1 MRRDSA
7 EDSAVPR
14 PLACG
19 LGHCLS
25 PLSPTPPSL
34 AHGPVQPCFDSQRVW
49 GKVFGA
55 LNDGQLAEADKLE
68 AALRKK
74 PASTE
79 VRAGVG
85 GGTGGGGAHSSCCL
99 SHLPLVALR
108 PFSFSA
114 FQDHQA
120 KLFSFENGEWR
131 HSAGAQRAW
140 DHHTDV
146 YEYQSE
152 AQHHILSIDDVATRQ
167 HSNSGAGPPVMRQGS
182 RPDPLPSVSEAR
194 RSSVP
199 EVRASVR
206 VSARVDGRQRPQH
219 APLVFSSQGGY
230 SFAQALKG
238 ARCFV
243 SLLTA
248 ARSARSHRR
257 SSRKWPAQ

>member
-85 GGTGGGGAHSSCCL
+85 GGTGGGGGTFVLLPLALASCCAE
-99 SHLPLVALR
+99 ALLLFG
-108 PFSFSA
+108 FS
-114 FQDHQA
+114 
-120 KLFSFENGEWR
+120 
-131 HSAGAQRAW
+131 
-140 DHHTDV
+140 
-146 YEYQSE
+146 
-152 AQHHILSIDDVATRQ
+152 
-167 HSNSGAGPPVMRQGS
+167 GPPGQAV
-182 RPDPLPSVSEAR
+182 
-194 RSSVP
+194 
-199 EVRASVR
+199 
-206 VSARVDGRQRPQH
+206 
-219 APLVFSSQGGY
+219 LV
-230 SFAQALKG
+230 
-238 ARCFV
+238 
-243 SLLTA
+243 
-248 ARSARSHRR
+248 
-257 SSRKWPAQ
+257 